1 MGSARGASA
10 RERGAGAGGVR
21 AAGHQ
26 VTGRHVTQQKTIDER
41 RPSPSPW
48 RSQKCAQSAHGHA
61 ASGPVGS
68 PTTGASPRAR
78 AQARARLRPRRILS
92 RIPAGPA
99 KARGPGGLRK
109 RDAAKVSERQ
119 PPSFLGLTQRA
130 SHHVTPHAQLCNHHA
145 PPAGAPRRAARRG
158 ARPAP
163 SAAAGVPAR
172 ARRVRGR
179 QDARGVDRP
188 HGHRPLELPHQGGA
202 VDRVRPAHAAAARQ
216 RDGGRGGVRRRARP
230 GGGRGH
236 RRHPRPAAGRR
247 LDAAAAGQR
256 RAVHRPRHRVRRP
269 AGAERVAR
277 DVPARRALRRPVR
290 RRGAP
295 ERPLPRLRP
304 DGDLVRAA
312 SGYPAARAHDGR
324 PTSLPSACAGCCR
337 R

>member
-1 MGSARGASA
+1 MAR
-10 RERGAGAGGVR
+10 RHQGAGASL
-21 AAGHQ
+21 
-26 VTGRHVTQQKTIDER
+26 TQQKTIDER

-48 RSQKCAQSAHGHA
+48 RSQKCDQSAHGHA
-61 ASGPVGS
+61 ASH
-68 PTTGASPRAR
+68 AAWWAAR
-78 AQARARLRPRRILS
+78 RRG
-92 RIPAGPA
+92 R
-99 KARGPGGLRK
+99 ARGPGRRRGL
-109 RDAAKVSERQ
+109 ACAPGV
-119 PPSFLGLTQRA
+119 FCRA
-130 SHHVTPHAQLCNHHA
+130 SRRARKSARPNETRGELAPKVDLNATDLPSRDCNTGSRRAAQPQLCNHHA
-145 PPAGAPRRAARRG
+145 PPAGARRRAARRG

-312 SGYPAARAHDGR
+312 SGYPAARTRTMAD
-324 PTSLPSACAGCCR
+324 PPSLPSACAGCCR